1 MGRQANFSELRDAI
15 RQGQA
20 KIAQGLKTGQ
30 MRSDRD
36 KADAGR
42 VPRLDPAHEVL
53 GQKPT
58 LTGKV
63 AIFQGR
69 KKPRFRFSLPKL
81 PKIRIRLPQMS
92 LLPMRSVVS
101 GIAAVLVVG
110 LVVFIVFWIGK
121 ILVGSGTTSPVA
133 EVDPPVRQ
141 PAVAPGPSAPVLTTE
156 RQSAPVERQSPQ
168 ETAAAR
174 TETVQPPQTPA
185 VSTPSTG
192 NNVIVIQG
200 ITTARENELLSV
212 QEFFA
217 RHGIETEIIRG
228 GNNYS
233 RLVTKGRFENPNRP
247 GTDGYEM
254 RMRIRNIGKRYPAE
268 TGDTKF
274 GAEPFQDAYG
284 LLRQ

>member
-36 KADAGR
+36 KAGAGR

-58 LTGKV
+58 LTGKA

-110 LVVFIVFWIGK
+110 LVVFVVFWIGK
-121 ILVGSGTTSPVA
+121 VLVGSGTTSPVA

-141 PAVAPGPSAPVLTTE
+141 PAVAPGPSEPVLTG
-156 RQSAPVERQSPQ
+156 RQPAPVERQSPQ

-174 TETVQPPQTPA
+174 TETVQPTQTPA

-200 ITTARENELLSV
+200 IATARENELLSV

-254 RMRIRNIGKRYPAE
+254 RMKIRNVGKRYPAE

-274 GAEPFQDAYG
+274 GTEPFQDAYG